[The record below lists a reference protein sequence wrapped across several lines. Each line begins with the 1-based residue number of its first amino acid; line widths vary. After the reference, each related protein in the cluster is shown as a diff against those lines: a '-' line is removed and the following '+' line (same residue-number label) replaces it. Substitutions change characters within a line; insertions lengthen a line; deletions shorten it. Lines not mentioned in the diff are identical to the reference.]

1 MVIGLSMKCEDF
13 AEHPLE
19 PALQRY
25 KKESVGIEII
35 GLVICVCL
43 HMKTASDCT
52 GIKTQSN
59 PLCNI
64 SQNVGHDFCEKFF
77 CHPSPC

>member
-1 MVIGLSMKCEDF
+1 MKCEDF

-25 KKESVGIEII
+25 KKESLGIEII

-52 GIKTQSN
+52 GIKTPIHCATFSRM
-59 PLCNI
+59 LVMI
-64 SQNVGHDFCEKFF
+64 SVINFLPPFALLIPQFQT
-77 CHPSPC
+77 